1 MINVLKKIFFIF
13 LSFFLFNLQSIAS
26 DLDNNIPSELPL
38 TPINDNSYDPNGFK
52 IITPE
57 VDFSKNYNNYK
68 PIDLKH
74 LKKESNN
81 KKNITSIKIPKWKTF
96 EVKLLNNISSYSR
109 KGTVINFSTT
119 KPLPLRYVT
128 IPANTIIKGKIIDS
142 HPAQITGNGGLIVIA
157 LQSIQY
163 KGKYYPISSAKVTY
177 ADSKIIFFN
186 NIKGKRTFLKNT
198 INHTTKPKKFMKKMT
213 KVSDKLTGNSVTLI
227 LSPLPV
233 CFGGVIYLVNFIASP
248 IFGVFSKGDNI
259 YIKSGSKFKLKL
271 TEDVYL

>member
-1 MINVLKKIFFIF
+1 MFKKIFFVF
-13 LSFFLFNLQSIAS
+13 LSFFFFNLQSIAS
-26 DLDNNIPSELPL
+26 DIDNNLPPQLPL
-38 TPINDNSYDPNGFK
+38 TPINDKSYDHNDCN

-57 VDFSKNYNNYK
+57 INFSENYNNYP
-68 PIDLKH
+68 PIDLKNF
-74 LKKESNN
+74 KKESNN
-81 KKNITSIKIPKWKTF
+81 KKSITSIKIPKWKTF

-109 KGTVINFSTT
+109 KGTVINFSTI
-119 KPLPLRYVT
+119 KPLTLRYVT

-163 KGKYYPISSAKVTY
+163 KGKYYPITSGKVTY

-186 NIKGKRTFLKNT
+186 NIKGKRKYLKNT

-213 KVSDKLTGNSVTLI
+213 KVSDKLTRNSITLI

-233 CFGGVIYLVNFIASP
+233 CFGGVVYLVNFITSP
-248 IFGVFSKGDNI
+248 IFGFFSKGDNI